1 MNNKVR
7 KKSSKNKSIKS
18 SNHPINITKKINY
31 KFYTN
36 CPIIDADINNNNNQP
51 KEKYYWFAAYDK
63 LIKAKKLLKIFSFY
77 NIASKNSV
85 SLGCNNLYD
94 DFIMNIK
101 ADMFNLANTHEV
113 YVEVNGEKT
122 VKKGWDLD
130 GFILLPD
137 NCDGKICNIYHQ
149 YFDNELFM

>member
-1 MNNKVR
+1 MHNAVKNVGLDNCKVFVKVDGKEVYNNKNFF
-7 KKSSKNKSIKS
+7 KKDHKKVKNK
-18 SNHPINITKKINY
+18 
-31 KFYTN
+31 
-36 CPIIDADINNNNNQP
+36 
-51 KEKYYWFAAYDK
+51 
-63 LIKAKKLLKIFSFY
+63 KA
-77 NIASKNSV
+77 
-85 SLGCNNLYD
+85 LYD

-137 NCDGKICNIYHQ
+137 NCDGKIGNIYHQ